1 MNKAFDTKKLNS
13 EKAFV
18 IDAYSSITPK
28 IELTFDYFEEAEK
41 YVKNQSWL
49 SDGTNL
55 RACTEEKAREKYP
68 ILFPA
73 DIEYKAGILANA
85 KDGEMY
91 RVELKDFNKVVT
103 FSINKRANSGT
114 QDHII
119 KIIDTSLSDKPL
131 PPRIYD
137 EVMEVLTSNKL

>member
-1 MNKAFDTKKLNS
+1 MSKAFDTKKLKS

-28 IELTFDYFEEAEK
+28 IELTLDSLEDAKK
-41 YVKNQSWL
+41 YISDKDCL
-49 SDGTNL
+49 EDGTNL
-55 RACTEEKAREKYP
+55 RAFTEEQAKEKYP
-68 ILFPA
+68 VLFPA

-131 PPRIYD
+131 PPRIYN
-137 EVMEVLTSNKL
+137 EVMQVLTSNKA